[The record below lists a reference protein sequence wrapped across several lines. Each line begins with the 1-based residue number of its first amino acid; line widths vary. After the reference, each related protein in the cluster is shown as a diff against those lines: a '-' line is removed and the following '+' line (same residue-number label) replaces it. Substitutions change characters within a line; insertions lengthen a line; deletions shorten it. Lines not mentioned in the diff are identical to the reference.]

1 MNIINNDELI
11 SEKEWIDYI
20 DSIETDFDSLETN
33 KERAKRILED
43 KIIEA
48 VKKNKTQSFGI
59 LFSGGVD
66 SSLIALISKKL
77 GCNFTCYSVG
87 LENAKDIEFAR
98 KVADNLGFTLKI
110 RVVSL
115 EELEEI
121 IKKVVKILN
130 EPDFM
135 KVGVG
140 SVTYI
145 ASLLAKNDGKNT
157 VFTGLGS
164 EEIFAGYQRHA
175 DALVKGYKEVHKA
188 SFEGLKAMWKRD
200 FVRDFSITKHI
211 GVGVKLP
218 FLDEDVIR
226 TAMSI
231 HPMHK
236 IDKNFKKIILRE
248 IAQSIGLPKEFAW
261 RKKLAA
267 QYGSRFDKAIE
278 KLAKR
283 NGFKYKKEYLQSL
296 L

>member
-11 SEKEWIDYI
+11 SEREWIDYI
-20 DSIETDFDSLETN
+20 TSIETDFDSLETN
-33 KERAKRILED
+33 KERAKRKLRD
-43 KIIEA
+43 KVIEA
-48 VKKNKTQSFGI
+48 VKKNKTENFGV

-77 GCNFTCYSVG
+77 GCRFTCYSVG
-87 LENAKDIEFAR
+87 LEDAKDIEFAK

-110 RVVSL
+110 RIISL
-115 EELEEI
+115 EELEDI

-140 SVTYI
+140 SVTYT
-145 ASLLAKNDGKNT
+145 ASLLAKNDGINT

-164 EEIFAGYQRHA
+164 EELFAGYQRHA
-175 DALVKGYKEVHKA
+175 DALVKGYPEVHKA
-188 SFEGLKAMWKRD
+188 SFEGLKAMWGRD
-200 FVRDFSITKHI
+200 FLRDFSVAKHI
-211 GVGVKLP
+211 GVDIKLP
-218 FLDEDVIR
+218 FLDEDVVR
-226 TAMSI
+226 TAMSV

-236 IDKNFKKIILRE
+236 IDNNFKKIILRE
-248 IAQSIGLPKEFAW
+248 LAEEIGLPKEFAW

-267 QYGSRFDKAIE
+267 QYGSRFDKAID

-283 NGFKYKKEYLQSL
+283 NGFKYKKEYLQTL